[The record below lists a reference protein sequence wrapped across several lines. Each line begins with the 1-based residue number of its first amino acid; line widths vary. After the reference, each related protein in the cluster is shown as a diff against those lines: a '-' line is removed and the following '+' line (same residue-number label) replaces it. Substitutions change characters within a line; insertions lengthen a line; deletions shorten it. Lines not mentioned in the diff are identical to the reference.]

1 MPDDDGLQELAE
13 LARHAPDRI
22 GERLAGISLEGQV
35 ELALRLPAGERLELL
50 LHAPRP
56 MRLVRMLPDTELYL
70 TVREVGPTDALPVVA
85 LAAAPQLVHLVDL
98 ESWRHDDFD
107 ARRCGAWVA
116 LLLEA
121 GENVLGR
128 FLREIDD
135 ELLVLVLQKWARV
148 TQIEYEDTPDKH
160 GHGESEAG
168 TDAGF
173 LAPDGYHRFSPV
185 IPEHVPAIRRLL
197 ELLASTSAE
206 RYQSLIWSALWE
218 PSAEVEEGAQR
229 WRQSRL
235 EEHGF
240 VPWDE
245 AMAVYSPPQGRRNAT
260 AAREAEPPTA
270 PRTLLRWVDTTGP
283 MISALS
289 RLPDDERER
298 VLGEVVSVANRLLV
312 ADSADTGDPDSHRGA
327 MRRAASYL
335 EIGLAARG
343 ARTDADTAGTL
354 AEVPVLELFR
364 EGYQRAAE
372 VQQRARALVQQGW
385 ASVHPDA
392 PELLDVP
399 LRPAL
404 SGLLRPR
411 PLHFDPTAESEETAF
426 RDFRSLE
433 EIDEAAVS
441 LRMSETLGR
450 VFVGR
455 LGLNVPGLLE
465 QRDRFPQG
473 VPRFSTLFVT
483 SLAWSS
489 AAGELRCEPLPAEVT
504 AQFLRT
510 VASRRTAPP
519 EGPERA
525 LHDFLDRLATEI
537 DFRPADLQALRA
549 FGNACLDK
557 LKDECSALDPGAP
570 VDPRFVSCLLVAPA

>member
-13 LARHAPDRI
+13 LARHAPGRI
-22 GERLAGISLEGQV
+22 GDRLAGIPLEGQV

-50 LHAPRP
+50 LHAPKP

-70 TVREVGPTDALPVVA
+70 TVREVGPTDALPLVA

-98 ESWRHDDFD
+98 ESWRGDDFD

-121 GENVLGR
+121 GDNVLRR

-135 ELLVLVLQKWARV
+135 ELLVLVLQKWARL
-148 TQIEYEDTPDKH
+148 TQIEHEDIPATHDH
-160 GHGESEAG
+160 REAE
-168 TDAGF
+168 TDAAI
-173 LAPDGYHRFSPV
+173 LAPDGIHRFSPV
-185 IPEHVPAIRRLL
+185 IPEHGPAIRRLL
-197 ELLASTSAE
+197 ELLAATSAD
-206 RYQSLIWSALWE
+206 RYQQLTWSALWE
-218 PSAEVEEGAQR
+218 PTAELEERAQH

-245 AMAVYSPPQGRRNAT
+245 AMTVYAPPEGRR
-260 AAREAEPPTA
+260 ARTDVPEPDSMTA
-270 PRTLLRWVDTTGP
+270 PRTLLRWVDTSGP
-283 MISALS
+283 MIAALS
-289 RLPDDERER
+289 RLPNAEKER

-312 ADSADTGDPDSHRGA
+312 ADSADTGDPDSYRGA

-343 ARTDADTAGTL
+343 ARTDADTASTL

-372 VQQRARALVQQGW
+372 VQQRARTLVQQGW

-411 PLHFDPTAESEETAF
+411 PVHFDATAESEEKAF

-450 VFVGR
+450 VFVER
-455 LGLNVPGLLE
+455 LGLNVPALLE

-483 SLAWSS
+483 SLAWSA
-489 AAGELRCEPLPAEVT
+489 AAGELRCEPLPAEIT
-504 AQFLRT
+504 ARFLRT

-525 LHDFLDRLATEI
+525 LHDFLDRVATEI

>member
-13 LARHAPDRI
+13 LARHAPGRI
-22 GERLAGISLEGQV
+22 GERLAGIPLEGQI

-50 LHAPRP
+50 LHAPKP

-70 TVREVGPTDALPVVA
+70 TVREVGPTDALPLVA

-98 ESWRHDDFD
+98 ESWRGDDFD

-121 GENVLGR
+121 GENVLRR

-135 ELLVLVLQKWARV
+135 ELLVLVLQKWARL
-148 TQIEYEDTPDKH
+148 TQIEHEDIPATHDHP
-160 GHGESEAG
+160 EAE
-168 TDAGF
+168 TDAAI
-173 LAPDGYHRFSPV
+173 LAPDGIHRFSPV
-185 IPEHVPAIRRLL
+185 IPEHGPAIRRLL
-197 ELLASTSAE
+197 ELLAATSAE
-206 RYQSLIWSALWE
+206 RYQQLTWSALWE
-218 PSAEVEEGAQR
+218 QTAELEERAQH

-245 AMAVYSPPQGRRNAT
+245 AMTVYAPPEGRR
-260 AAREAEPPTA
+260 ARTDVTEPDSMTA
-270 PRTLLRWVDTTGP
+270 PRTLLRWVDTSGP
-283 MISALS
+283 MIAALS
-289 RLPDDERER
+289 RLPNAEKER

-312 ADSADTGDPDSHRGA
+312 ADSADTGDPDSYRGA

-343 ARTDADTAGTL
+343 ARTDADTASTL
-354 AEVPVLELFR
+354 AEIPVLELFR

-372 VQQRARALVQQGW
+372 VQQRARVLVQQGW

-392 PELLDVP
+392 TELLDVP

-411 PLHFDPTAESEETAF
+411 PVHFDATAESEEKAF

-450 VFVGR
+450 VFVER
-455 LGLNVPGLLE
+455 LGLNVSALLE

-483 SLAWSS
+483 SLAWSA
-489 AAGELRCEPLPAEVT
+489 AAGELRCEPLPAEIT
-504 AQFLRT
+504 ARFLRT

-525 LHDFLDRLATEI
+525 LHDFLDRVATEI

>member
-22 GERLAGISLEGQV
+22 GERLAGIPLEGQV
-35 ELALRLPAGERLELL
+35 ELALRLPAAERLELL
-50 LHAPRP
+50 LHAPKP

-70 TVREVGPTDALPVVA
+70 TVREIGPTDALPLMA

-98 ESWRHDDFD
+98 ESWRRDDFD

-121 GENVLGR
+121 GENVLRR

-135 ELLVLVLQKWARV
+135 ELLVLVLQKWARL
-148 TQIEYEDTPDKH
+148 TQIEHEDIPATHDH
-160 GHGESEAG
+160 REAE
-168 TDAGF
+168 TDAAI
-173 LAPDGYHRFSPV
+173 LAPDGIHRFSPV
-185 IPEHVPAIRRLL
+185 IPEHGPAIQRLL
-197 ELLASTSAE
+197 ELLAATSAD
-206 RYQSLIWSALWE
+206 RYQQLTWSALWE
-218 PSAEVEEGAQR
+218 PTAELEERAQH

-245 AMAVYSPPQGRRNAT
+245 AMTVYAPPEGRR
-260 AAREAEPPTA
+260 ARTDVPEPGSMTA
-270 PRTLLRWVDTTGP
+270 PRTLLRWVDTSGP
-283 MISALS
+283 MIAALS
-289 RLPDDERER
+289 RLPNVERER

-312 ADSADTGDPDSHRGA
+312 ADSADTGDPDSYRGA
-327 MRRAASYL
+327 MRRAGAYV
-335 EIGLAARG
+335 EVGLAARG
-343 ARTDADTAGTL
+343 SRTDADVSRTL
-354 AEVPVLELFR
+354 AQIPVLELFR

-404 SGLLRPR
+404 LGLLRPR
-411 PLHFDPTAESEETAF
+411 PLHFDATAESEEKAF

-433 EIDEAAVS
+433 EIDQAAVS

-450 VFVGR
+450 VFVER
-455 LGLNVPGLLE
+455 LGLNVPALLE
-465 QRDRFPQG
+465 LHDRLPQG

-489 AAGELRCEPLPAEVT
+489 AAGELRCEPLPAEIT
-504 AQFLRT
+504 ARFLRT
-510 VASRRTAPP
+510 VASGRTAPP

-525 LHDFLDRLATEI
+525 LHDFVDRVATEI
-537 DFRPADLQALRA
+537 DLQPADLQALRV

-570 VDPRFVSCLLVAPA
+570 VDPRFVSCLLLAPA

>member
-22 GERLAGISLEGQV
+22 GERLAGIPLEGQV
-35 ELALRLPAGERLELL
+35 ELALRLPAAERLELL
-50 LHAPRP
+50 LHAPKP

-70 TVREVGPTDALPVVA
+70 TVREVGPTDALPLVA

-98 ESWRHDDFD
+98 ESWRRDDFD
-107 ARRCGAWVA
+107 PRRCGAWVA

-135 ELLVLVLQKWARV
+135 ELLVLVLQKWARL
-148 TQIEYEDTPDKH
+148 TQIEDEDIPATHDH
-160 GHGESEAG
+160 REAE
-168 TDAGF
+168 TDAAI
-173 LAPDGYHRFSPV
+173 LAPDGVHRFSPV
-185 IPEHVPAIRRLL
+185 IPEHGPAIRRLL
-197 ELLASTSAE
+197 ELLAATSAD
-206 RYQSLIWSALWE
+206 RYQQLTWSALWE
-218 PSAEVEEGAQR
+218 PTAELEERAQH

-245 AMAVYSPPQGRRNAT
+245 AMAVYAPPEGRR
-260 AAREAEPPTA
+260 ARTDVPEPGSMTA
-270 PRTLLRWVDTTGP
+270 PRTLLRWVDTSGP
-283 MISALS
+283 MIAALS
-289 RLPDDERER
+289 RLPNVERER

-312 ADSADTGDPDSHRGA
+312 ADSADTGDPDSYRGA
-327 MRRAASYL
+327 MRRAGAYV
-335 EIGLAARG
+335 EVGLAARG
-343 ARTDADTAGTL
+343 SRTDADVSRTL
-354 AEVPVLELFR
+354 AQIPVLELFR

-404 SGLLRPR
+404 SGLLLPR
-411 PLHFDPTAESEETAF
+411 PLHFDATAESEEKAF

-441 LRMSETLGR
+441 LHMSETLGR
-450 VFVGR
+450 VFVER
-455 LGLNVPGLLE
+455 LGLNVPALLE
-465 QRDRFPQG
+465 QHDRLPQG

-489 AAGELRCEPLPAEVT
+489 AAGELRCEPLPAEIT
-504 AQFLRT
+504 ARFLRT

-525 LHDFLDRLATEI
+525 LHDFVDRVATEI
-537 DFRPADLQALRA
+537 DLQPADLQALRV

-570 VDPRFVSCLLVAPA
+570 VDPRFVSCLLLAPA